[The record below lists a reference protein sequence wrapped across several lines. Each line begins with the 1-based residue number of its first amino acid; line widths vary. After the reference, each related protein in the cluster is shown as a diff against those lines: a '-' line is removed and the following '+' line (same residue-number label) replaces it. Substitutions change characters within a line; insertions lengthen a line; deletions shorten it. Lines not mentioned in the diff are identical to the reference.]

1 MRPEGTDGDMTSAGG
16 LVATVLNADIA
27 IRFALSP
34 SPIGAVLTSAQPG
47 FALPGF
53 RPFGLTVFDG
63 ERRRYAFQRH
73 PQNQ

>member
-1 MRPEGTDGDMTSAGG
+1 MRPIGIDGDMTSAGG
-16 LVATVLNADIA
+16 WAPTVLNADIA
-27 IRFALSP
+27 VRFVFSS
-34 SPIGAVLTSAQPG
+34 SPIGARPHVSPTRFRDSST
-47 FALPGF
+47 